1 VQALDVL
8 DELAIDQD
16 TRCCLCAPDPGN
28 NEVNDRLPTLEIGP
42 KRASVEEVASHSVMG
57 GVGGLS

>member
-1 VQALDVL
+1 
-8 DELAIDQD
+8 
-16 TRCCLCAPDPGN
+16 
-28 NEVNDRLPTLEIGP
+28 LEIGP